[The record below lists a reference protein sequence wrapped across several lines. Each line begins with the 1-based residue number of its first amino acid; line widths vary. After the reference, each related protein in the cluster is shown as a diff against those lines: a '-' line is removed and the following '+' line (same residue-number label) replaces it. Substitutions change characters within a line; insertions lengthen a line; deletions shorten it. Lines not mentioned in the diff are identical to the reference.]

1 MYAHPGAAVEAAI
14 EAENLLV
21 LAGLKRIAAQVG
33 IAEAA
38 DPAIRD
44 LTLRSGT
51 SRPSPFGIDVAYSDS
66 TVTVTV
72 ARQPSRELW
81 AAIFELIAYLVP
93 SKAARSDT
101 QQIATSE

>member
-1 MYAHPGAAVEAAI
+1 MYAHPGAAVEATI

-38 DPAIRD
+38 DPATRD

-51 SRPSPFGIDVAYSDS
+51 SRSSPFGIDVDCLGLDSDRNRR
-66 TVTVTV
+66 TTAV
-72 ARQPSRELW
+72 SRALGGH
-81 AAIFELIAYLVP
+81 L
-93 SKAARSDT
+93 
-101 QQIATSE
+101 